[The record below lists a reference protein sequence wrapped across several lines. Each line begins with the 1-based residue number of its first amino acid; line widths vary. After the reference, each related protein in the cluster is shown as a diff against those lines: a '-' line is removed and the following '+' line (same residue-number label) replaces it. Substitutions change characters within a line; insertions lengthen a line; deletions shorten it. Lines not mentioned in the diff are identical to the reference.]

1 MSPPAT
7 QPATRPRV
15 YITRRI
21 PGEALQLLETHC
33 DCRIFDHEDTPVP
46 RDVLQRELAEAEGA
60 LVLITERV
68 DEELLAS
75 APRLRVVANLAVGYD
90 NIDVAACTRR
100 GVLVTNTPGVLT
112 ETTADLAWALL
123 MATARR
129 VVEAQKVIERGQWR
143 TWSPMFLTGQDVYG
157 RTLGIIG
164 AGRIGGAV
172 ARRARGFDMTILYHN
187 RRRRPELE
195 ADTGARYAGFH
206 ELLERSDFVVVLVP
220 LTPETRHLI
229 NEDALRRMKPSA
241 ILINVSRGPVVDEK
255 ALYKALTEGWIW
267 AAGLDVWEQEPIGPD
282 HPLLALPNVVGL
294 PHIGSASIATR
305 TRMAV
310 VAAENLIAGV
320 TGRRPPNL
328 VNPEAWER
336 REGRATNG

>member
-1 MSPPAT
+1 MP
-7 QPATRPRV
+7 RPKV
-15 YITRRI
+15 YVTRRI
-21 PGEALQLLETHC
+21 PREAMAILEAYC
-33 DCRIFDHEDTPVP
+33 DCRVFAQEDTPVP
-46 RDVLQRELAEAEGA
+46 REMLLAEVADVDGA
-60 LVLITERV
+60 FVLLTERV
-68 DEELLAS
+68 DDELLAA
-75 APRLRVVANLAVGYD
+75 APRLRVVANMAVGYD

-112 ETTADLAWALL
+112 ETTADLTWALL

-129 VVEAQKVIERGQWR
+129 IVEAQKVIERGEWR

-164 AGRIGGAV
+164 AGRIGSAV

-187 RRRRPELE
+187 RRPNPDLE
-195 ADTGARYAGFH
+195 AETGARYAGFH
-206 ELLERSDFVVVLVP
+206 ELLEQSDFVVVLVP
-220 LTPETRHLI
+220 LTQETHHLI

-241 ILINVSRGPVVDEK
+241 ILINASRGPVVDET

-267 AAGLDVWEQEPIGPD
+267 AAGLDVWEREPIGPD
-282 HPLLALPNVVGL
+282 HPLLALPNVVAL

-310 VAAENLIAGV
+310 VAAENLVAGV

-328 VNPEAWER
+328 VNPEAWDR
-336 REGRATNG
+336 RPAAAEGADQGG

>member
-1 MSPPAT
+1 MP
-7 QPATRPRV
+7 RPKV
-15 YITRRI
+15 YVTRRI
-21 PGEALQLLETHC
+21 PAQAMAILQTCC
-33 DCRIFDHEDTPVP
+33 DCRVFDHEETPVP
-46 RDVLQRELAEAEGA
+46 RETLIQELAGVDGA
-60 LVLITERV
+60 FVLLTDRID
-68 DEELLAS
+68 DEVLAG
-75 APRLRVVANLAVGYD
+75 APRLRIVANMAVGYD

-112 ETTADLAWALL
+112 ETTADLTWALL

-129 VVEAQKVIERGQWR
+129 LVEAQKVVERGEWR

-164 AGRIGGAV
+164 AGRIGSAV
-172 ARRARGFDMTILYHN
+172 ARRARGFSMRVLYHN
-187 RRRRPELE
+187 RRPNPELE
-195 ADTGARYAGFH
+195 AETGAIYAGFH
-206 ELLERSDFVVVLVP
+206 ELLEQSDFVVTLVP

-241 ILINVSRGPVVDEK
+241 ILVNAARGPVVDEK
-255 ALYKALTEGWIW
+255 ALHKALTEGWIW

-282 HPLLALPNVVGL
+282 HPLLGLPNVVAL

-310 VAAENLIAGV
+310 VAAENLVAGV
-320 TGRRPPNL
+320 TGQRPPNL
-328 VNPEAWER
+328 VNPEAW
-336 REGRATNG
+336 REEGAGRIG

>member
-1 MSPPAT
+1 MP
-7 QPATRPRV
+7 RPKV
-15 YITRRI
+15 YVTRRI
-21 PGEALQLLETHC
+21 PEDAMAILQAHC
-33 DCRIFDHEDTPVP
+33 DCRIFDHEETPVP
-46 RDVLQRELAEAEGA
+46 RETLLKELADAEGA
-60 LVLITERV
+60 FVLLTDRI
-68 DEELLAS
+68 DEEVLAA
-75 APRLRVVANLAVGYD
+75 APRLRIVANMAVGYD

-112 ETTADLAWALL
+112 ETTADLTWALL

-129 VVEAQKVIERGQWR
+129 IVEAQKVIERGQWR

-164 AGRIGGAV
+164 AGRIGSAV

-195 ADTGARYAGFH
+195 AETGARYAGFH
-206 ELLERSDFVVVLVP
+206 ELLEQSDFVVVLVP
-220 LTPETRHLI
+220 LTAETHHLI
-229 NEDALRRMKPSA
+229 DEDALRRMKPNA

-267 AAGLDVWEQEPIGPD
+267 AAGLDVWEKEPIGPD
-282 HPLLALPNVVGL
+282 HPLLALPNVVAL

-310 VAAENLIAGV
+310 VAAENLVAGV

-336 REGRATNG
+336 RAGAGEGAGQGG